1 MVKVDHI
8 NSTLNQNWI
17 IYFGVEGVLIKLR
30 LNIREFTFKYIEQL
44 ILYLKRKISFI
55 LKN

>member
-8 NSTLNQNWI
+8 NNTLNQNWI

-30 LNIREFTFKYIEQL
+30 LNI
-44 ILYLKRKISFI
+44 
-55 LKN
+55 